1 MGVILKE
8 SFPPIRK
15 DRLLIWTSL
24 NGVDVWR
31 GDQWGSEGRGMG
43 WGDGW
48 AVNRGGM
55 DRG

>member
-24 NGVDVWR
+24 NGVDMWW
-31 GDQWGSEGRGMG
+31 GDQWGSEGRGMV